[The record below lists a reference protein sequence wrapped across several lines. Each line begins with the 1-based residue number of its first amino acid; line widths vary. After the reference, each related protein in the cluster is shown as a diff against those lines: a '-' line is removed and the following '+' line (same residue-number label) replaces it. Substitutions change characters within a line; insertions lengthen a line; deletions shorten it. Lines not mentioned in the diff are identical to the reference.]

1 MKRRLLA
8 IGAAALLLLANL
20 SSSVQAI
27 SDEDFAELTV
37 RQVTLGVVIAV
48 ETISESGAVWLA
60 PYEAIAD
67 FLDTVEEGISKV
79 EALSVPQCLTLWH
92 DTVLLSLRML
102 EVSIRTVGEAAG
114 VADDQDRA
122 IFAAT
127 GPTGYSLLTD
137 TAPALLEVADC
148 TVVVEPNVT

>member
-1 MKRRLLA
+1 MKKRLLA
-8 IGAAALLLLANL
+8 LAAALLLAIP
-20 SSSVQAI
+20 VPTQAI

-37 RQVTLGVVIAV
+37 LQVTLDVTLAV
-48 ETISESGAVWLA
+48 ESISEAGPVWLA

-148 TVVVEPNVT
+148 TVVVEPEVA

>member
-1 MKRRLLA
+1 MKKRLLA
-8 IGAAALLLLANL
+8 LAAALLLAIP
-20 SSSVQAI
+20 VPTQAI

-37 RQVTLGVVIAV
+37 LQVTLDVTLAVEVIA
-48 ETISESGAVWLA
+48 EAGPVWLA

-79 EALSVPQCLTLWH
+79 EALTVPQCLSLWH
-92 DTVLLSLRML
+92 DTVLLGLRML

-114 VADDQDRA
+114 TADDTHRA
-122 IFAAT
+122 IFSAT

-148 TVVVEPNVT
+148 SVVVEPDVT